1 MLRRVKRQKRGDGR
15 DIDSIEKAMV
25 HAAKGV
31 SKAQIQRML
40 HATGQPSSTFKMYDT
55 VRSEGEAL
63 VVSETLHKEDG
74 TVEWNLYDP
83 TLLVQHV
90 LQKKTR
96 SSCHLR

>member
-1 MLRRVKRQKRGDGR
+1 
-15 DIDSIEKAMV
+15 MV

-40 HATGQPSSTFKMYDT
+40 NAAGQPSSTFKMYDT

-74 TVEWNLYDP
+74 TLPRSCSNPQPCSND
-83 TLLVQHV
+83 LLVPLLV
-90 LQKKTR
+90 PTSFR
-96 SSCHLR
+96 PCIFRAYIRF